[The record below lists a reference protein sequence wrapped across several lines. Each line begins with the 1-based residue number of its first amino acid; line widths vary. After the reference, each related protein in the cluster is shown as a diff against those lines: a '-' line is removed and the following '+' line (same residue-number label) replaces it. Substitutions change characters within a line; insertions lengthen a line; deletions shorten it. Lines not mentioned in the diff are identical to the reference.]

1 MTKVMINPGIC
12 GFITSAEATS
22 DDDTEV
28 KVKIKSGCPS
38 VKKMFEE
45 LGDTFDAFEVCLQ
58 KPGEGPFFDYAKEH
72 FPVHVSCP
80 ILPGIIKCMEVEC
93 SLALKKDC
101 EIKFV
106 DE

>member
-1 MTKVMINPGIC
+1 M
-12 GFITSAEATS
+12 
-22 DDDTEV
+22 
-28 KVKIKSGCPS
+28 
-38 VKKMFEE
+38 KKMFEE

-80 ILPGIIKCMEVEC
+80 ILAGIIKCMEVEC
-93 SLALKKDC
+93 NLALKKDC